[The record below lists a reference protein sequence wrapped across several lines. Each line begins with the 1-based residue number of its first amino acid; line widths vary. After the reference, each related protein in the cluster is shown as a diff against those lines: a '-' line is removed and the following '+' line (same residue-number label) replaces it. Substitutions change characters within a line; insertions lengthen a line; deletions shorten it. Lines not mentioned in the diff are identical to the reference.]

1 MKRAKPKGM
10 ERINK
15 GILRMLAFHARAF
28 HLPHVRRYHAA
39 RKARQKSYDRTN
51 PGFGKPSRR
60 WTLPLHLV
68 DISMLN
74 ATDNAGERGIGWT
87 QFLRW
92 KYGMVAVA
100 DIRKNLV
107 VSSLATGK
115 SATVQYGIAGRILS
129 SAVGGEDFR
138 IVSVPV
144 LHFRALVYVQRR
156 KKDKQKI
163 VVPLLSP
170 LVPLRLGRRY
180 TVDSVCNRL
189 KKALEHRIQS
199 ALEGSRRSGVR
210 KGTLGVDASN
220 GRTI

>member
-28 HLPHVRRYHAA
+28 HLPHVRRYHAE
-39 RKARQKSYDRTN
+39 RKARQKSYNRAN

-68 DISMLN
+68 DISILN

-87 QFLRW
+87 QFLQW

-115 SATVQYGIAGRILS
+115 SAAVQYRIAERILS
-129 SAVGGEDFR
+129 SEAECEDFR
-138 IVSVPV
+138 IVFLPL
-144 LHFRALVYVQRR
+144 LHFRALVYVRR
-156 KKDKQKI
+156 QKREKQKI

-170 LVPLRLGRRY
+170 VVALRLGRKY
-180 TVDSVCNRL
+180 TADSVRNRL
-189 KKALEHRIQS
+189 EKGLERRIQS

-210 KGTLGVDASN
+210 KGTLGIDASN